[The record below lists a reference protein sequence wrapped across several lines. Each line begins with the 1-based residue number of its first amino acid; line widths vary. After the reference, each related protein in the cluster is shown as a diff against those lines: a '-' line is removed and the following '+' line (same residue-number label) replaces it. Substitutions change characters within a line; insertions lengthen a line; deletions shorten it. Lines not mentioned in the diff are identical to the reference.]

1 MLAEFASYIAVV
13 LFEFECLIKPDGNK
27 QGKKNHLL
35 RRKFNIQWNPDLRF
49 SCCSFFCGPCKRP
62 I

>member
-49 SCCSFFCGPCKRP
+49 SCC
-62 I
+62 